1 MTELVLVGIS
11 GKIASGKDY
20 LTTKLTNELDERK
33 LSHGQ
38 TAFAYP
44 LKKECDQIINMIR
57 IRPQLQDFELAVII
71 AQLMKFEVEDGL
83 RLVSILRPE
92 ILTNPD
98 VTAYNRTVAVRSA
111 LQILG
116 TEIRRR
122 QNPSYWTDKFLRAA
136 ELSRKDVFFASD
148 GRFPNEM
155 DAVVDNYGTAFR
167 LDIPEEVLKQRRES
181 RDSVTYTPEQLNHVS
196 ETALDDYPKFDIR
209 VGVQFNAADL
219 VDQMLTISAQKR

>member
-1 MTELVLVGIS
+1 MTESVLVGIS

-20 LTTKLTNELDERK
+20 LTTKLVNSLSERN
-33 LSHGQ
+33 LTYGQ

-57 IRPQLQDFELAVII
+57 IRPLLKDSELAAII
-71 AQLMKFEVEDGL
+71 AQLMDFEVEDGL
-83 RLVSILRPE
+83 RLVQILRPE
-92 ILTNPD
+92 LLANPD
-98 VTAYNRTVAVRSA
+98 ITAYSRTVAVRSA

-122 QNPSYWTDKFLRAA
+122 QNPAYWTDKFLRAA

-155 DAVVDNYGTAFR
+155 DTIVDNYGAAIR
-167 LDIPEEVLKQRRES
+167 LDIPEEILKQRREG
-181 RDSVTYTPEQLNHVS
+181 RDDVIYTPEQLNHLS
-196 ETALDDYPKFDIR
+196 ETALDDYPRFDIR
-209 VGVQFNAADL
+209 VGVQFNASEL
-219 VDQMLTISAQKR
+219 VDQMLEISVAKR